1 MFSNTP
7 AKRELRIAG
16 THSGKPVTI
25 TPQAEPIYHE
35 LVKLARR
42 GNHWAQITVNAINQ
56 LASGRLHQNNIF
68 IKPSAMNRGGTEEF
82 VMILPGCK
90 VTAEK
95 LERDGFRI
103 LHFEADLNYGELIDR
118 EEKPSLYAATKRD
131 QGWTVSTPK
140 RKAQVENKEDRVVSI
155 CDSGYKNPRTAAQT
169 ASNRITSS
177 PISGGGI
184 TIDRHG
190 FDLHYTPGER
200 KLGGLRNYKNA
211 IRPLKNEKL
220 HESAILLA
228 KTMYDARNIKGVRWI
243 SEFGG
248 SGILTQAMRILS
260 DQKVQ
265 LKEHYVFLV
274 NPTTSPNEAYKAAS
288 AAGLK
293 FDRKFSSTDMLNY
306 IGNRDQLELIGNRL
320 RFEGG
325 NDGSYTLLKASA
337 DVIEHGKSLQ
347 GAGAFMGTLAATA
360 GLSLSAPASA
370 AAFLTA
376 LGTAAATAIGLGKMG
391 NAMVKAW
398 LPKHHDKLKS
408 KF

>member
-103 LHFEADLNYGELIDR
+103 LHFEADLNYGELI
-118 EEKPSLYAATKRD
+118 EKYQKPGLYKASKQDGQWEVGPAKKGGKIESL
-131 QGWTVSTPK
+131 
-140 RKAQVENKEDRVVSI
+140 EDRVVAI
-155 CDSGYKNPRTAAQT
+155 CDSGRENPREAART
-169 ASNRITSS
+169 ASSRISS
-177 PISGGGI
+177 APISGGGI

-200 KLGGLRNYKNA
+200 GIGGLRNYKNA
-211 IRPLKNEKL
+211 IRPLKDQQL
-220 HESAILLA
+220 YESALLLA
-228 KTMYDARNIKGVRWI
+228 KTMYDARGTEGVRWI

-248 SGILTQAMRILS
+248 SAVLTQAMKILA
-260 DQKVQ
+260 DQKIQ

-274 NPTTSPNEAYKAAS
+274 DPTTSPNTAYKAAHE
-288 AAGLK
+288 AGLNV
-293 FDRKFSSTDMLNY
+293 DRKFSSTDMLNY
-306 IGNRDQLELIGNRL
+306 MGNRDQLELIGNRL
-320 RFEGG
+320 RFEKK
-325 NDGSYTLLKASA
+325 NYSLLKASA
-337 DVIEHGKSLQ
+337 DVIEHCKSLQ

-376 LGTAAATAIGLGKMG
+376 LGAAATTAIGLGKVG
-391 NAMVKAW
+391 NAMIRAW